1 MGTYIV
7 RRLLLMVPTILVISV
22 INFAIINAAPAPR
35 LSNVNADG
43 IFDKSASA
51 EANEGEFIFRQ
62 TFALDKPVFWNTRY
76 ALDDAEILWRVSSY
90 LRPWE
95 LPKDRRAHRD
105 TLADYGRVIIP
116 HLVRICDA
124 ATAPLGAWP
133 EAWAADYARRW
144 REARELWMKAGRPP
158 DASVAWPPP
167 EEAPPSDAA
176 WRARLARY
184 ALDRLANNAPRRPVF
199 AYGEDVTDEILER
212 NRAIRRE
219 AIQLRSIWNDAG
231 ATDRQ
236 KAERWKA
243 WYEERKA
250 EWEYSAGDKFAM
262 CLGETRFAKF
272 WGNLLTGDLGTSFK
286 HRKKV
291 WTLIFE
297 RLHISLTLSFGSL
310 LLAYLISIPLGILSA
325 VTHRSLG
332 DRVTSV
338 TLFGLYSLPTMFLG
352 VLLLQYFALKLD
364 WAPVSGFS
372 SADYAQR
379 TVLSKLA
386 DNLGHLVLPVITM
399 TVGAIAYLSRIM
411 KSGLIEII
419 RSDFV
424 RTARAKGLSEFVVV
438 MKHAVRNSLI
448 PIITILGASLP
459 ALIGGSV
466 IVEYIF
472 GIEGMGKL
480 GYDSVISRDYG
491 VIMGINILAAVLTM
505 VGVFLADLCYAIV
518 DPRISYK

>member
-1 MGTYIV
+1 VGTYIV
-7 RRLLLMVPTILVISV
+7 RRLLLMVPTIFLISA

-35 LSNVNADG
+35 LSNVGADG

-76 ALDDAEILWRVSSY
+76 ALEDGEILWRVSTF

-105 TLADYGRVIIP
+105 TLIDYGRTIIP
-116 HLVRICDA
+116 HLVRIA
-124 ATAPLGAWP
+124 AAAAEGAPP
-133 EAWAADYARRW
+133 EAWAEDYARRW
-144 REARELWMKAGRPP
+144 EEARGRWMAAGRPP
-158 DASVAWPPP
+158 DASVTWPPP
-167 EEAPPSDAA
+167 PEPPPFDAA
-176 WRARLARY
+176 WCARLARY
-184 ALDRLANNAPRRPVF
+184 ALDRLASNAPRRPLF
-199 AYGEDVTDEILER
+199 AYGEDVTDAVLEA

-219 AIQLRSIWNDAG
+219 AILLRSIWNDDA
-231 ATDRQ
+231 ATDLE
-236 KAERWKA
+236 KAQRWRE
-243 WYEERKA
+243 WYEGRKG
-250 EWEYSAGDKFAM
+250 EWEYSPRDKLEMFLGD
-262 CLGETRFAKF
+262 TRFANF
-272 WGNLLTGDLGTSFK
+272 WDKLLSGDLGTSFK

-310 LLAYLISIPLGILSA
+310 MLAYLISIPLGILSA
-325 VTHRSLG
+325 VTHRSMA
-332 DRVTSV
+332 DRITSV
-338 TLFGLYSLPTMFLG
+338 ALFALYSLPTMFLG

-364 WAPVSGFS
+364 WAPVSGFA

-386 DNLGHLVLPVITM
+386 DNLGHLALPLATM

-411 KSGLIEII
+411 KSGLIETV

-480 GYDSVISRDYG
+480 AFDSVTGRDYG

-505 VGVFLADLCYAIV
+505 IGVFLADLCYAIV
-518 DPRISYK
+518 DPRISYR